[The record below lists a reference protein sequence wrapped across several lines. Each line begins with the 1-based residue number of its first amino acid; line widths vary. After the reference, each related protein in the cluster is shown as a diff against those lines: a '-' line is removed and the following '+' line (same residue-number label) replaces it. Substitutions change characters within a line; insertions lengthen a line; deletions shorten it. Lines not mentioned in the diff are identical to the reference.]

1 MEKLLV
7 DNLSFRYALGDRE
20 VLKNA
25 SFSME
30 KGGMAVVC
38 GASGSGKTTLLKLL
52 CPAIAPKG
60 ERTGSVT
67 VDGRDIYA
75 IPAHEAAS
83 MVAYVAQNPE
93 AQIVTDTAYGE
104 LAFGPENLGIKPEE
118 IRRRIAWTASYFG
131 IEEWLDKKTQELSG
145 GQKQILNL
153 ASAIMMK
160 PEIILLDE
168 PTTYLDPVMTSRFI
182 SMLQSVNRELGT
194 TVIVAEH
201 RPELFAGKADRYL
214 TVEDGEVR
222 ESAEEIVPPEPDM
235 FYERLFAVNEPERRT
250 GKTDRALKCTDVRF
264 RFRGGDRDVL
274 KGLNVDIPKSSV
286 YALLGSNGAGKTT
299 FLKCVTGELKPYRG
313 KIELTGKAAALPQN
327 PISMFIEETP
337 RKDFRNYLV
346 LTGCPIK
353 DISSRIEAVAEKTGT
368 AALLDRNF
376 LDLSGG
382 ETEMCAVAKLM
393 LTGAEIMLLDEPTK
407 GLDTVSKKRLA
418 EFFDDLSKQG
428 MTVIFVTHDA
438 EFAREAATGAGVL
451 SGGVVL
457 E

>member
-1 MEKLLV
+1 MENLLV
-7 DNLSFRYALGDRE
+7 ENLSFKYALGDRQ
-20 VLKNA
+20 VLSNA
-25 SFSME
+25 GFCLK
-30 KGGMAVVC
+30 KGEMAVLC
-38 GASGSGKTTLLKLL
+38 GPSGSGKTTLLKLL

-60 ERTGSVT
+60 ERTGTVS
-67 VDGRDIYA
+67 VDGRDVYSL
-75 IPAHEAAS
+75 PEHEAAS
-83 MVAYVAQNPE
+83 MIAYVAQNPE
-93 AQIVTDTAYGE
+93 TQIVTDTAYGE

-131 IEEWLDKKTQELSG
+131 IEHWLDKKTEELSG

-182 SMLQSVNRELGT
+182 SMLRSVNRELGT
-194 TVIVAEH
+194 TVVVAEH
-201 RPELFAGKADRYL
+201 RPELFAGSADKVL
-214 TVEDGEVR
+214 EVEDGAVR
-222 ESAEEIVPPEPDM
+222 ERNETLVPPEQDM
-235 FYERLFAVNEPERRT
+235 FYEKLFAVNSLNKRD
-250 GKTDRALKCTDVRF
+250 GKTDYALRCSDMRF
-264 RFRGGDRDVL
+264 RFRNGTRDVL
-274 KGLNVDIPKSSV
+274 KGLDLAIPKGCV

-299 FLKCVTGELKPYRG
+299 FLKCLTGDLKPYRG
-313 KIELTGKAAALPQN
+313 KIELDGKAAALPQN

-353 DISSRIEAVAEKTGT
+353 EINPKIEAVASKNGIEN
-368 AALLDRNF
+368 LLDRNY

-407 GLDTVSKKRLA
+407 GLDETSKKRLA
-418 EFFDDLSKQG
+418 EFFDEISRQG

-438 EFAREAATGAGVL
+438 EFARGAATGAGVL
-451 SGGVVL
+451 SDGIVL